1 MSKHPLSFSPADS
14 SSCWDK
20 QMCLSLSSIPKE
32 SWAVWMLF
40 KEKHLLAVGQGW
52 EGLGLEKAPRQ
63 PGLHKSL
70 FWQQVPGL
78 VQVAGPT
85 EESGLLLGLLVLSV
99 QFGQDVGVSL
109 TQAEQSKWKTSW
121 EVKITSTVIY
131 RPLCSYCLLCVRWE
145 GKNCRMRPR
154 KTGLIEPTH
163 HKEIISTVPV
173 CTALTKVWKRSVLWS
188 LRGSLSSAEARVR
201 LSAALV
207 CSARCMDRL
216 PSVNS
221 FDRRGDFSCR
231 HSWGQTSTEWRD
243 EVWMWKMNM
252 RID

>member
-131 RPLCSYCLLCVRWE
+131 RPLCSYCLFCVRWE

-173 CTALTKVWKRSVLWS
+173 CTALTKVWKRSVCYDHWEGRWAQQRPESGCLLPSCALLAAWTDFP
-188 LRGSLSSAEARVR
+188 LSTVLTEEVI
-201 LSAALV
+201 SAADI
-207 CSARCMDRL
+207 AEDKL
-216 PSVNS
+216 PLS
-221 FDRRGDFSCR
+221 GEMKCECEKWI
-231 HSWGQTSTEWRD
+231 WG
-243 EVWMWKMNM
+243 
-252 RID
+252 

>member
-1 MSKHPLSFSPADS
+1 
-14 SSCWDK
+14 
-20 QMCLSLSSIPKE
+20 MCLSLSSIPKE
-32 SWAVWMLF
+32 SWAVWLLF

-52 EGLGLEKAPRQ
+52 EGLGLEKTPRQ

-85 EESGLLLGLLVLSV
+85 EESELLLGLLVLSV
-99 QFGQDVGVSL
+99 RFGQDVGVSL
-109 TQAEQSKWKTSW
+109 TQAEQSKWKASW

-145 GKNCRMRPR
+145 GKNCRIRPR

-173 CTALTKVWKRSVLWS
+173 CTAWTKVWKRSVCVMITERVAELSRGQSQAVCCPRVLCS
-188 LRGSLSSAEARVR
+188 L
-201 LSAALV
+201 
-207 CSARCMDRL
+207 
-216 PSVNS
+216 
-221 FDRRGDFSCR
+221 
-231 HSWGQTSTEWRD
+231 HGQTSLCQQFWQKRWFQLQTKLRTNFHWVERWSVNVKNEYEDRLVKLFFTF
-243 EVWMWKMNM
+243 EF
-252 RID
+252 